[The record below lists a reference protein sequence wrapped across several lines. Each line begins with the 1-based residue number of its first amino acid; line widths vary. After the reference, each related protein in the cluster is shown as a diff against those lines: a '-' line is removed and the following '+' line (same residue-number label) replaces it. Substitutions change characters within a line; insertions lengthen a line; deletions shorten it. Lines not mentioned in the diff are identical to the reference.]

1 MKGEDFCFFVFNINE
16 EKSLGEYSI
25 ASYRIGRQGKWNQSP
40 LFIECLIYS
49 RHWPSSWGPKGSTGR
64 HSFALVKLTV
74 LEGKR
79 NINWIFT
86 GTKWEYKVTSNRNVG
101 CSHMLPRGEVWEG
114 FQEDMAAELWAEGS
128 GLTWGEETAFQ
139 AQGARSRPREQGP
152 GPESSL
158 CQDWATTETSDKGLK
173 GPHGW
178 GYKNKRNKISL
189 ERGAGQGHSDLGT
202 RFKFAFWR
210 NLLQYGEWIG
220 MLKSLERN
228 C

>member
-1 MKGEDFCFFVFNINE
+1 MKREDFCFFVFNINE
-16 EKSLGEYSI
+16 EKSLGQYGI
-25 ASYRIGRQGKWNQSP
+25 AFYRIIGRQGKWNQSP

-101 CSHMLPRGEVWEG
+101 CSHMLPSREVWEG

-128 GLTWGEETAFQ
+128 GRVNLGRGDSIPGQGSKVQ
-139 AQGARSRPREQGP
+139 AQGAGSRPREQSVP
-152 GPESSL
+152 
-158 CQDWATTETSDKGLK
+158 
-173 GPHGW
+173 
-178 GYKNKRNKISL
+178 R
-189 ERGAGQGHSDLGT
+189 LGNN
-202 RFKFAFWR
+202 R
-210 NLLQYGEWIG
+210 NLWQRTKRPTWLGLQ
-220 MLKSLERN
+220 K
-228 C
+228 